1 MFLSISTFM
10 ETCCKRL
17 QNVFLGIVG
26 LAEQG
31 GQDLNPLFAELADWE
46 AQLKPLDQRV
56 FEKLGGLSL

>member
-1 MFLSISTFM
+1 VRRR
-10 ETCCKRL
+10 KPK
-17 QNVFLGIVG
+17 VFLKLKNCRKIISEKR

-56 FEKLGGLSL
+56 FEKLGGPSL